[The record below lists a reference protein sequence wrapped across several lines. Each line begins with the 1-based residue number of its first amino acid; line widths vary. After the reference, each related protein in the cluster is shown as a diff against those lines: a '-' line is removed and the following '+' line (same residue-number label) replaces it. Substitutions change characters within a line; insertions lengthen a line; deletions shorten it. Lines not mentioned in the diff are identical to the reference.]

1 MHSLLQYV
9 SVRRFVPT
17 FATKCWGRPLVMRP
31 KPMVPR
37 RFGQV
42 APPLQWGG
50 GLTRVQRYGR
60 MDKAPKS
67 RLELRRLVL
76 AALRKVPGCQGVEDV
91 TIEPLIRSGNQ
102 SGWVVSGCAPGSAA
116 VVDCKR
122 ALAPIQDLFRQMYQ
136 LAPAMNVGTLE
147 DAAACIDHDRRPLDQ
162 LIKAAPA
169 LRALAETTLEG
180 KALPRIRLRRAIPSG
195 NRPALKPRSHRRI

>member
-1 MHSLLQYV
+1 
-9 SVRRFVPT
+9 
-17 FATKCWGRPLVMRP
+17 
-31 KPMVPR
+31 
-37 RFGQV
+37 
-42 APPLQWGG
+42 
-50 GLTRVQRYGR
+50 

-91 TIEPLIRSGNQ
+91 TIESLMRSGDE
-102 SGWVVSGCAPGSAA
+102 SGWVVSRCAPGSAA

-136 LAPAMNVGTLE
+136 LAPALSVGRSE
-147 DAAACIDHDRRPLDQ
+147 DAAVCIDDDRRPLDQ

-169 LRALAETTLEG
+169 LRALTETAFEG
-180 KALPRIRLRRAIPSG
+180 KALPRIRLRQRAIPSG